1 MNPLGRFEDGSEHR
15 WTPEGLPVVRRSLTY
30 GELLSD
36 IRDGKVKDIVR
47 WDSIESHTGG
57 PDMRCL
63 VVYLDRSVAKCK
75 APSDLQ
81 LLNEAMKQH
90 NVRRVNV
97 AMDPTRVQQ
106 SKREKKVQVLI
117 EEEGTGVAAGLLS
130 RLQAS
135 ATQVVSVVAT
145 TLTGTVLFGVIGWL
159 KYQETTRGDFGDRM
173 KIRIMEQRE
182 KMTRKWRLTSSAA
195 DRKKLEDYDKLV
207 ARAAEGDQEAIKALE
222 EGGEDGAAQPAAEK
236 KDPNAPDIE
245 DFLNMTTVNFVPADV
260 GDVEER
266 KRADREARRRE
277 MAEAEDDYREKG
289 ILSRIG
295 LPSGPREAPK
305 LKDTRRIY
313 FDDVAGIGR
322 AKDQLEEIVD
332 FFRKP
337 EMYFETGSRRPRGV
351 LMAGPPGTG
360 KTLMAKAVAGEAGVS
375 FFSCNAS
382 EFVEVYV
389 GTGSA
394 RVRDLFKQ
402 AKANEPAV
410 VFIDELDALGRERTN
425 DPKQQERNQT
435 LNQLLVSMDGIGER
449 VDVVIIAAT
458 NRPDILDQALVRPG
472 RFDRKIT
479 VGAPDDRGRA
489 EILGVHLRERPCAE
503 DIDVEFIANSTV
515 GYTGAKLA
523 NLVNQAALEAARSN
537 KDRLTM
543 ADLEKALDFSK
554 VGRVLD
560 AQPRADRLRR
570 LAVRLSA
577 QSVVTQCLSIGRNTR
592 LMSLEARELQPNGKI
607 EVEYEDNIFNAFVFK
622 KRDYKEAMVSAF
634 AGHVAE
640 EVFFGYNDITNL
652 NVMDLERARELA
664 RNVVYFAAIGA
675 APSIRNRSILFYSRP
690 REGPIAYENF
700 RMPQDVKDDAEEEVM
715 ELLREARE
723 RCRAIVARNRE
734 CISALC
740 EELLI
745 AKQMRGYEI
754 FEIFKQKAAPEDLEA
769 NAGVVVE
776 RELRVDR

>member
-1 MNPLGRFEDGSEHR
+1 
-15 WTPEGLPVVRRSLTY
+15 
-30 GELLSD
+30 
-36 IRDGKVKDIVR
+36 
-47 WDSIESHTGG
+47 
-57 PDMRCL
+57 
-63 VVYLDRSVAKCK
+63 
-75 APSDLQ
+75 
-81 LLNEAMKQH
+81 
-90 NVRRVNV
+90 
-97 AMDPTRVQQ
+97 
-106 SKREKKVQVLI
+106 
-117 EEEGTGVAAGLLS
+117 
-130 RLQAS
+130 
-135 ATQVVSVVAT
+135 
-145 TLTGTVLFGVIGWL
+145 
-159 KYQETTRGDFGDRM
+159 
-173 KIRIMEQRE
+173 
-182 KMTRKWRLTSSAA
+182 MTRKWRLTATA
-195 DRKKLEDYDKLV
+195 KDKKKLEEYDKLV
-207 ARAAEGDQEAIKALE
+207 ERAAQGDKEAIKMLE
-222 EGGEDGAAQPAAEK
+222 EGGEDGAKMGADEK
-236 KDPNAPDIE
+236 DANAPDIE
-245 DFLNMTTVNFVPADV
+245 SFLNMTTVNFVPAVNTD
-260 GDVEER
+260 DIEAQ
-266 KRADREARRRE
+266 KKADREARRRE
-277 MAEAEDDYREKG
+277 MAEAEDDYQDKG
-289 ILSRIG
+289 LLSRIG
-295 LPSGPREAPK
+295 VPFRPKKAPA

-313 FDDVAGIGR
+313 FDDVAGIGK

-337 EMYFETGSRRPRGV
+337 EMYYETGSRRPRGV

-402 AKANEPAV
+402 AKASEPAV
-410 VFIDELDALGRERTN
+410 VFIDELDAVGRERTN

-489 EILGVHLRERPCAE
+489 EILSVHLRDRPCAE
-503 DIDVEFIANSTV
+503 DINVQQIANSTI

-523 NLVNQAALEAARSN
+523 NLVNQAALEAARAN

-543 ADLEKALDFSK
+543 GDLEKALSFSK

-560 AQPRADRLRR
+560 VQPRADRLRR

-577 QSVVTQCLSIGRNTR
+577 QSVVTQCLAIGKSTR
-592 LMSLEARELQPNGKI
+592 LISLQARELQPNGKI
-607 EVEYEDNIFNAFVFK
+607 EVVYDDAIFNALVLK

-634 AGHVAE
+634 AGHVSE
-640 EVFFGYNDITNL
+640 EIFFGYNDITNL

-675 APSIRNRSILFYSRP
+675 APSIRNRSVLFYTQP
-690 REGPIAYENF
+690 VEHPIAYENF
-700 RMPQDVKDDAEEEVM
+700 RMPQDVKDDAGEEVI

-723 RCRAIVARNRE
+723 KCRAIVHRNRE
-734 CISALC
+734 CITALS

-745 AKQMRGYEI
+745 AKEMRGFEI
-754 FEIFKQKAAPEDLEA
+754 FELFKKHAAQEDVDA
-769 NAGVVVE
+769 NRDLVVE